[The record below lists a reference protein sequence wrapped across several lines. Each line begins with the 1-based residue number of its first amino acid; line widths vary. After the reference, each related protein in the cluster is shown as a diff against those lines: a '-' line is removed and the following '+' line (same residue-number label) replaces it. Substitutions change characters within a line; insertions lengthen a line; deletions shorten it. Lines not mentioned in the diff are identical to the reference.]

1 MLDDVTINKVMWM
14 IPNALCLVG
23 SRSGEEWNGMTQSW
37 VTQVAMEPV
46 LLAISVTM
54 VIVYFILNQRKN

>member
-1 MLDDVTINKVMWM
+1 YMLGQLRRVVTPEV
-14 IPNALCLVG
+14 NAI
-23 SRSGEEWNGMTQSW
+23 ST
-37 VTQVAMEPV
+37 V

>member
-14 IPNALCLVG
+14 IPNVLCLVG

-37 VTQVAMEPV
+37 VTQVSMEPV
-46 LLAISVTM
+46 LLAISVDQKALTNRL
-54 VIVYFILNQRKN
+54 IR